1 MNIINFRVGCK
12 YTPYRPV
19 ITNSPRSPCKWKIST
34 GEFYLEQAMILFAT
48 YNHKLEEVTGDNAAG
63 PTGQL
68 DPPGQQQH
76 E

>member
-1 MNIINFRVGCK
+1 MAYNTWYLIIILNL
-12 YTPYRPV
+12 
-19 ITNSPRSPCKWKIST
+19 PRSPCKWKISL
-34 GEFYLEQAMILFAT
+34 LEQAMILFAT
-48 YNHKLEEVTGDNAAG
+48 YNHKLEGVTGDNAAA